1 MEIDFLDVTELAEAH
16 VTRQQ
21 VGRLLQR
28 YSWAGQFCDGKD
40 VLELACGNGMGLGYL
55 SSVAKS
61 LVGGDVSPTL
71 VKRTNRHYGSR
82 IDVRVMDAQNTGLI
96 DASFDVIILFEAI
109 YYLQE
114 AESFIQ
120 ESFRLLRPRGVVL
133 IVTTNKDLYDFTPS
147 LHSVA
152 YYGVPELNNLLRTQG
167 FDCEFY
173 VMASKA
179 NAPNQG
185 DRDEV
190 PIDPENHEFQALSQ
204 ANRLRETCGNALR
217 DSFSANAT
225 NESH

>member
-109 YYLQE
+109 YYLQA

-167 FDCEFY
+167 FDC
-173 VMASKA
+173 
-179 NAPNQG
+179 
-185 DRDEV
+185 
-190 PIDPENHEFQALSQ
+190 
-204 ANRLRETCGNALR
+204 
-217 DSFSANAT
+217 
-225 NESH
+225 